1 MIQPIAIKSGKPC
14 GFRKEPALTGKGE
27 SRILKITSSF
37 RSVSGLKQVPEH
49 KETGITEAIF
59 SNSGWVVQRYELSN
73 IKIDDLNDFEQFI
86 TQFGDEIDLK
96 EEEKTSSSIFPQVIQ

>member
-1 MIQPIAIKSGKPC
+1 VIQPIAIKSGKPC

-59 SNSGWVVQRYELSN
+59 SNSGWVAPTEIPVCL
-73 IKIDDLNDFEQFI
+73 
-86 TQFGDEIDLK
+86 TQSGREPDLK
-96 EEEKTSSSIFPQVIQ
+96 FRK